1 MSILELFQAKRK
13 VAELNESI
21 AELEKRREALEESF
35 SNRKTEY
42 EAQVNMVTKKQQEI
56 KAANDELAQLKD
68 EINGINV
75 MEEYA
80 IPRYKEAKIQLE
92 KDREEKQRD
101 IEFHCKY
108 TDGEDKDG
116 LWWIESPYTLNNSA
130 SKGKAMQKTYGEG
143 LIYALNA
150 YLDSKEKSVTYYSLN
165 KTIDAI
171 SKKFNMY
178 QKKAE
183 NIGLSLNSDYVS
195 TRIDIMKLNLA
206 IKQKEKEEK
215 ERIREEKQ
223 RMREEEKL
231 AQEIAKIRANINAD
245 RLRYD
250 KALGKA
256 TTEQERQEI
265 KNHLAEIDKREQDI
279 NYREQHSRSGW
290 LYVIDTPAM
299 PGICK
304 LGCTRRI
311 DPLQRVAELS
321 SASVPFPFVCRAAVF
336 SDDVFDIETKIHNY
350 FNDKRVNKENLHKE
364 FFAITPNEAIT
375 ALKDVFGCEIH
386 YISKQEQ
393 ENVENEEIQ

>member
-21 AELEKRREALEESF
+21 AELEKRREALENAVSTC
-35 SNRKTEY
+35 KAEY
-42 EAQVNMVTKKQQEI
+42 STQANLVDAKRQEI

-75 MEEYA
+75 MDEYA

-108 TDGEDKDG
+108 TNGEDKDG
-116 LWWIESPYTLNNSA
+116 LWWIENPYTLNNSA

-171 SKKFNMY
+171 SKKFNTY

-183 NIGLSLNSDYVS
+183 NIGLSLNSDYVG

-206 IKQKEKEEK
+206 IKQKEKDEK
-215 ERIREEKQ
+215 ERLREEKR

-231 AQEIAKIRANINAD
+231 AAEIAKARAEINAD

-265 KNHLAEIDKREQDI
+265 KSHLAEIDKREQDI
-279 NYREQHSRSGW
+279 NYREQHTRSGW

-304 LGCTRRI
+304 LGCTRRYQ
-311 DPLQRVAELS
+311 PLVRIAELS
-321 SASVPFPFVCRAAVF
+321 SASVPFPFICRALVF

-393 ENVENEEIQ
+393 ENVENEEI

>member
-21 AELEKRREALEESF
+21 AELEKRREALEESL

-80 IPRYKEAKIQLE
+80 IPRYKEAKVQLE

-116 LWWIESPYTLNNSA
+116 LWWIESPYTLNNST

-321 SASVPFPFVCRAAVF
+321 SASVPFPFICRAVVF

-393 ENVENEEIQ
+393 ENVENEEI

>member
-21 AELEKRREALEESF
+21 AELEKRREALEESL

-80 IPRYKEAKIQLE
+80 IPRYKEAKVQLE
-92 KDREEKQRD
+92 KDREEKQKD

-130 SKGKAMQKTYGEG
+130 SKGKSMQKTYGEG

-321 SASVPFPFVCRAAVF
+321 SASVPFPFICRAVVF

-393 ENVENEEIQ
+393 ENVENEEI

>member
-21 AELEKRREALEESF
+21 AELEKRREALEKSL

-231 AQEIAKIRANINAD
+231 AQEIAKIRASINAD

-321 SASVPFPFVCRAAVF
+321 SASVPFPFICRAVVF

-393 ENVENEEIQ
+393 ENIENEEI

>member
-21 AELEKRREALEESF
+21 AELEKRREALEESL

-80 IPRYKEAKIQLE
+80 IPRYKEAKVQLE

-231 AQEIAKIRANINAD
+231 AQEIAKIRANINAE

-256 TTEQERQEI
+256 TTEEERKEI
-265 KNHLAEIDKREQDI
+265 KKRLAEIDKREQDI

-304 LGCTRRI
+304 LGCSKRI
-311 DPLQRVAELS
+311 NPLVRIAELS
-321 SASVPFPFVCRAAVF
+321 SASVPFPFICRALVF

-393 ENVENEEIQ
+393 ENVENEEI

>member
-21 AELEKRREALEESF
+21 AELEKRREALEKSL

-68 EINGINV
+68 EINSINV

-215 ERIREEKQ
+215 ERIREEKL

-321 SASVPFPFVCRAAVF
+321 SASVPFPFICRAVVF

-393 ENVENEEIQ
+393 ENVENEEI

>member
-21 AELEKRREALEESF
+21 AELEKRREALEESL

-80 IPRYKEAKIQLE
+80 IPRYKEAKVQLE

-130 SKGKAMQKTYGEG
+130 SKGKSMQKTYGEG

-321 SASVPFPFVCRAAVF
+321 SASVPFPFICRAVVF

-393 ENVENEEIQ
+393 ENVENEEI

>member
-21 AELEKRREALEESF
+21 AELEKRREALEESL

-80 IPRYKEAKIQLE
+80 IPRYKEAKVQLE

-304 LGCTRRI
+304 LGCSKRI
-311 DPLQRVAELS
+311 NPLVRIAELS
-321 SASVPFPFVCRAAVF
+321 SASVPFPFICRALVF

-393 ENVENEEIQ
+393 ENVENEEI

>member
-13 VAELNESI
+13 VVELNESI
-21 AELEKRREALEESF
+21 AELEKRREALEESL

-68 EINGINV
+68 EINSINV
-75 MEEYA
+75 MDEYA

-183 NIGLSLNSDYVS
+183 NIGLSLNSDYVGI
-195 TRIDIMKLNLA
+195 RIDIMKLNLA

-215 ERIREEKQ
+215 ERIREEKR

-231 AQEIAKIRANINAD
+231 AQEIAKIRASINAD

-321 SASVPFPFVCRAAVF
+321 SASVPFPFICRAVVF

-393 ENVENEEIQ
+393 ENVKNEEF

>member
-21 AELEKRREALEESF
+21 AELEKRREALEKSL
-35 SNRKTEY
+35 SNRKIEY

-80 IPRYKEAKIQLE
+80 IPRYKEAKVQLE
-92 KDREEKQRD
+92 KDREEKQKD

-116 LWWIESPYTLNNSA
+116 LWWIENPYALNNSV

-143 LIYALNA
+143 LVYALNA
-150 YLDSKEKSVTYYSLN
+150 YLDSKEKSVTYYNLN

-279 NYREQHSRSGW
+279 NYREQHTRSGW

-304 LGCTRRI
+304 LGCSKRI
-311 DPLQRVAELS
+311 NPLVRIAELS
-321 SASVPFPFVCRAAVF
+321 SASVPFPFICRALVF

-393 ENVENEEIQ
+393 ENVENEEI

>member
-21 AELEKRREALEESF
+21 AELEKRREALEESL

-42 EAQVNMVTKKQQEI
+42 EAQVNMVTQKQQEI

-80 IPRYKEAKIQLE
+80 IPRYKEAKVQLE

-231 AQEIAKIRANINAD
+231 AQEIAKIRASINAD

-321 SASVPFPFVCRAAVF
+321 SASVPFPFICRAVVF

-393 ENVENEEIQ
+393 ENVENEEI

>member
-80 IPRYKEAKIQLE
+80 IPRYKEAKVQLE

-130 SKGKAMQKTYGEG
+130 SKGKSMQKTYGEG

-171 SKKFNMY
+171 GKKFNMY

-321 SASVPFPFVCRAAVF
+321 SASVPFPFICRAVVF

-350 FNDKRVNKENLHKE
+350 FNNKRVNKENLHKE

-393 ENVENEEIQ
+393 ENVENEEI

>member
-21 AELEKRREALEESF
+21 AELEKRREALEKSL

-80 IPRYKEAKIQLE
+80 IPRYKEAKVQLE

-108 TDGEDKDG
+108 TDGEDKNG
-116 LWWIESPYTLNNSA
+116 LWWIESSYTLNNSV

-231 AQEIAKIRANINAD
+231 AQEIAKIRASINAD

-321 SASVPFPFVCRAAVF
+321 SASVPFPFICRAVVF

-393 ENVENEEIQ
+393 ENVENEEI

>member
-21 AELEKRREALEESF
+21 AELEKRREALEKSL

-183 NIGLSLNSDYVS
+183 NIGLSLNCDYVS

-304 LGCTRRI
+304 LGCSKRI
-311 DPLQRVAELS
+311 NPLVRIAELS
-321 SASVPFPFVCRAAVF
+321 SASVPFPFICRALVF

-393 ENVENEEIQ
+393 ENVENEEI

>member
-21 AELEKRREALEESF
+21 AELEKRREALEESL

-130 SKGKAMQKTYGEG
+130 SKGKTMQKTYGEG

-311 DPLQRVAELS
+311 DPLQRIAELS
-321 SASVPFPFVCRAAVF
+321 SASVPFPFICRAVVF

-350 FNDKRVNKENLHKE
+350 FNNKRVNKENLHKE

-393 ENVENEEIQ
+393 ENVENEEI

>member
-21 AELEKRREALEESF
+21 AELEKRREALEKSL

-68 EINGINV
+68 EINSINV

-321 SASVPFPFVCRAAVF
+321 SASVPFPFICRAVVF

-393 ENVENEEIQ
+393 ENVENEEI

>member
-21 AELEKRREALEESF
+21 AELEKRREALEESL

-75 MEEYA
+75 MDEYA

-116 LWWIESPYTLNNSA
+116 LWWIESPYALNNSA

-183 NIGLSLNSDYVS
+183 NIGLSLNSDYVGA
-195 TRIDIMKLNLA
+195 RIDIMKLNLA

-231 AQEIAKIRANINAD
+231 AQEIAKIRASINAD

-304 LGCTRRI
+304 LGCSKRI
-311 DPLQRVAELS
+311 NPLVRIAELS
-321 SASVPFPFVCRAAVF
+321 SASVPFPFICRALVF

-393 ENVENEEIQ
+393 ENVENEEI

>member
-21 AELEKRREALEESF
+21 AELEKRREALEESL

-265 KNHLAEIDKREQDI
+265 KKRLVEIDKREQDI

-304 LGCTRRI
+304 LGCSKRI
-311 DPLQRVAELS
+311 NPLVRIAELS
-321 SASVPFPFVCRAAVF
+321 SASVPFPFICRALVF

-393 ENVENEEIQ
+393 ENVEDEDD

>member
-21 AELEKRREALEESF
+21 AELEKRREALEESL

-80 IPRYKEAKIQLE
+80 IPRYKEAKVQLE

-231 AQEIAKIRANINAD
+231 AQEIAKIRASINAD

-304 LGCTRRI
+304 LGCSKRI
-311 DPLQRVAELS
+311 NPLVRIAELS
-321 SASVPFPFVCRAAVF
+321 SASVPFPFICRALVF

-364 FFAITPNEAIT
+364 FFAITPNKAIT

-393 ENVENEEIQ
+393 ENVENEEI

>member
-21 AELEKRREALEESF
+21 AELEKRREALEESL

-75 MEEYA
+75 MDEYA
-80 IPRYKEAKIQLE
+80 IPRYKEAKVQLE

-108 TDGEDKDG
+108 TDGEDKNG

-290 LYVIDTPAM
+290 LYIIDTPAM

-321 SASVPFPFVCRAAVF
+321 SASVPFPFICRAVVF

-393 ENVENEEIQ
+393 ENVENEEI

>member
-75 MEEYA
+75 MDEYA
-80 IPRYKEAKIQLE
+80 IPRYKEAKVQLE

-321 SASVPFPFVCRAAVF
+321 SASVPFPFICRAVVF

-375 ALKDVFGCEIH
+375 ALRDVFGCEIH

-393 ENVENEEIQ
+393 ENVENEEI

>member
-21 AELEKRREALEESF
+21 AELEKRREALEESL

-108 TDGEDKDG
+108 TDGENKDG

-265 KNHLAEIDKREQDI
+265 KKRLVEIDKREQDI

-304 LGCTRRI
+304 LGCSKRI
-311 DPLQRVAELS
+311 NPLVRIAELS
-321 SASVPFPFVCRAAVF
+321 SASVPFPFICRALVF

-393 ENVENEEIQ
+393 ENVEDEDD

>member
-21 AELEKRREALEESF
+21 AELEKRREALEESL
-35 SNRKTEY
+35 SNRKIEY

-116 LWWIESPYTLNNSA
+116 LWWIESPYTLNDSA

-215 ERIREEKQ
+215 ERIREEKR

-231 AQEIAKIRANINAD
+231 AQEIAKIRASINAD

-321 SASVPFPFVCRAAVF
+321 SASVPFPFICRAVVF

-393 ENVENEEIQ
+393 ENVENEEI

>member
-1 MSILELFQAKRK
+1 MSILKLFQAKRK

-21 AELEKRREALEESF
+21 AELEKRREALEESL

-42 EAQVNMVTKKQQEI
+42 EAQVNMVVKKQQEI

-101 IEFHCKY
+101 IELHCKY

-116 LWWIESPYTLNNSA
+116 LWWIESPYALNNST

-183 NIGLSLNSDYVS
+183 NIGLVLNSDYVS

-206 IKQKEKEEK
+206 IKQKEKDEK
-215 ERIREEKQ
+215 ERIREEKR

-231 AQEIAKIRANINAD
+231 AQEIAKIRASINAD

-256 TTEQERQEI
+256 TTEEERKEI
-265 KNHLAEIDKREQDI
+265 KSRLAEIDKREQDI

-311 DPLQRVAELS
+311 DPLQRIAELS
-321 SASVPFPFVCRAAVF
+321 SASVPFPFICRAVVF

-393 ENVENEEIQ
+393 ENVKNEEI

>member
-21 AELEKRREALEESF
+21 AELEKRREALEESL
-35 SNRKTEY
+35 SNRKIEY

-231 AQEIAKIRANINAD
+231 AQEIAKIRASINAD

-265 KNHLAEIDKREQDI
+265 KNHLTEIDKREQDI

-304 LGCTRRI
+304 LGCSKRI
-311 DPLQRVAELS
+311 NPLVRIAELS
-321 SASVPFPFVCRAAVF
+321 SASVPFPFICRALVF

-393 ENVENEEIQ
+393 ENVENEEI

>member
-21 AELEKRREALEESF
+21 AELEKRREALEESL

-116 LWWIESPYTLNNSA
+116 LWWIESPYTLNNST

-231 AQEIAKIRANINAD
+231 AQEIAKIRASINAD

-321 SASVPFPFVCRAAVF
+321 SASVPFPFICRAVVF

-393 ENVENEEIQ
+393 ENVENEEI

>member
-21 AELEKRREALEESF
+21 AELEKRREALEESL

-68 EINGINV
+68 EINGINI

-80 IPRYKEAKIQLE
+80 IPRYKEAKVQLE
-92 KDREEKQRD
+92 KDREEKQRN

-231 AQEIAKIRANINAD
+231 AQEIAKIRASINAD

-321 SASVPFPFVCRAAVF
+321 SASVPFPFICRAVVF

-393 ENVENEEIQ
+393 ENVENEEI

>member
-21 AELEKRREALEESF
+21 AELEKRREALEESL
-35 SNRKTEY
+35 SNRKIEY
-42 EAQVNMVTKKQQEI
+42 EAQVNMITKKQQEI

-116 LWWIESPYTLNNSA
+116 LWWIENPYALNNSV

-143 LIYALNA
+143 LVYALNA

-171 SKKFNMY
+171 GKKFNMY

-183 NIGLSLNSDYVS
+183 NIGLNLNSDYVG

-215 ERIREEKQ
+215 ERIREEKR

-231 AQEIAKIRANINAD
+231 AQEIAKIRASINAD

-311 DPLQRVAELS
+311 DPLQRIAELS
-321 SASVPFPFVCRAAVF
+321 SASVPFPFICRAVVF

-364 FFAITPNEAIT
+364 FFAITPSEAIT

-393 ENVENEEIQ
+393 ENVENEEI

>member
-21 AELEKRREALEESF
+21 AELEKRREALEESL

-80 IPRYKEAKIQLE
+80 IPRYKEAKVQLE
-92 KDREEKQRD
+92 KDREDKQRD

-183 NIGLSLNSDYVS
+183 NIGLSLNSDYVGA
-195 TRIDIMKLNLA
+195 RIDIMKLNLA

-231 AQEIAKIRANINAD
+231 AQEIAKIRASINAD

-304 LGCTRRI
+304 LGCSKRI
-311 DPLQRVAELS
+311 NPLVRIAELS
-321 SASVPFPFVCRAAVF
+321 SASVPFPFICRALVF

-393 ENVENEEIQ
+393 ENVENEEI

>member
-42 EAQVNMVTKKQQEI
+42 EAQVNMVTEKQQEI

-80 IPRYKEAKIQLE
+80 IPRYKEAKVQLE

-130 SKGKAMQKTYGEG
+130 SKGKSMQKTYGEG

-321 SASVPFPFVCRAAVF
+321 SASVPFPFICRAVVF

-393 ENVENEEIQ
+393 ENVENEEI

>member
-21 AELEKRREALEESF
+21 AELEKRREALEKSL

-68 EINGINV
+68 EINSINV

-80 IPRYKEAKIQLE
+80 IPHYKEAKIQLE

-321 SASVPFPFVCRAAVF
+321 SASVPFPFICRAVVF

-393 ENVENEEIQ
+393 ENVENEEI

>member
-21 AELEKRREALEESF
+21 AELEKRREALEESL

-80 IPRYKEAKIQLE
+80 IPRYKEAKVQLE

-231 AQEIAKIRANINAD
+231 AQEIAKIRASINAD

-299 PGICK
+299 PEICK

-321 SASVPFPFVCRAAVF
+321 SASVPFPFICRAVVF

-393 ENVENEEIQ
+393 ENVENEEI

>member
-75 MEEYA
+75 MDEYA
-80 IPRYKEAKIQLE
+80 IPRYKEAKVQLE

-143 LIYALNA
+143 LIYALNT

-290 LYVIDTPAM
+290 LYIIDTPAM

-321 SASVPFPFVCRAAVF
+321 SASVPFPFICRAVVF

-393 ENVENEEIQ
+393 ENVENEEI

>member
-21 AELEKRREALEESF
+21 AELEKRREALEESL

-68 EINGINV
+68 EINSINV

-80 IPRYKEAKIQLE
+80 IPRYKEAKVQLE

-130 SKGKAMQKTYGEG
+130 SKGKSMQKTYGEG

-231 AQEIAKIRANINAD
+231 AAEIAKARAEINAD

-265 KNHLAEIDKREQDI
+265 KSHLAEIDKREQDI
-279 NYREQHSRSGW
+279 NYREQHTRSGW

-304 LGCTRRI
+304 LGCTRRCQ
-311 DPLQRVAELS
+311 PLVRIAELS
-321 SASVPFPFVCRAAVF
+321 SASVPFPFICRALVF

-393 ENVENEEIQ
+393 ENVENEEI

>member
-21 AELEKRREALEESF
+21 AELEKRREALEESL

-150 YLDSKEKSVTYYSLN
+150 YLDNKEKSVTYYSLN

-231 AQEIAKIRANINAD
+231 AQEIAKIRASINAD

-321 SASVPFPFVCRAAVF
+321 SASVPFPFICRAVVF

-393 ENVENEEIQ
+393 ENVEDEDD

>member
-21 AELEKRREALEESF
+21 AELEKRREALEKSL

-80 IPRYKEAKIQLE
+80 IPRYKEAKVQLE

-143 LIYALNA
+143 LVYALNA

-183 NIGLSLNSDYVS
+183 NIGLSLNSDYVGA
-195 TRIDIMKLNLA
+195 RIDIMKLNLA

-231 AQEIAKIRANINAD
+231 AQEIAKIRASINAD

-265 KNHLAEIDKREQDI
+265 KSHLAEIDKREQDI

-321 SASVPFPFVCRAAVF
+321 SASVPFPFICRAVVF

-350 FNDKRVNKENLHKE
+350 FNNKRVNKENLHKE

-393 ENVENEEIQ
+393 ENVENEEI

>member
-21 AELEKRREALEESF
+21 AELEKRREALEESL

-290 LYVIDTPAM
+290 LYIIDTPAM

-321 SASVPFPFVCRAAVF
+321 SASVPFPFICRAVVF

-386 YISKQEQ
+386 YYCCCTDY
-393 ENVENEEIQ
+393 

>member
-21 AELEKRREALEESF
+21 AELEKRREALEKSL

-75 MEEYA
+75 MDEYA

-231 AQEIAKIRANINAD
+231 AQEIAKIRASINAD

-321 SASVPFPFVCRAAVF
+321 SASVPFPFICRAVVF

-393 ENVENEEIQ
+393 ENVENEEI

>member
-42 EAQVNMVTKKQQEI
+42 EAQVNMVAKKQQEI

-92 KDREEKQRD
+92 KDREEKQRN

-108 TDGEDKDG
+108 TDGENKDG

-143 LIYALNA
+143 LVYALNA

-171 SKKFNMY
+171 GKKFNMY

-321 SASVPFPFVCRAAVF
+321 SASVPFPFICRAVVF

-393 ENVENEEIQ
+393 ENVENEEI

>member
-1 MSILELFQAKRK
+1 MSILELFQAKQK

-21 AELEKRREALEESF
+21 AELEKRREALEKSL

-80 IPRYKEAKIQLE
+80 IPRYKEAKVQLE

-143 LIYALNA
+143 LIYPLNA

-265 KNHLAEIDKREQDI
+265 KKRLAEIDKREQDI

-321 SASVPFPFVCRAAVF
+321 SASVPFPFICRAVVF

-350 FNDKRVNKENLHKE
+350 FNNKRVNKENIHKE

-393 ENVENEEIQ
+393 ENVENEEI